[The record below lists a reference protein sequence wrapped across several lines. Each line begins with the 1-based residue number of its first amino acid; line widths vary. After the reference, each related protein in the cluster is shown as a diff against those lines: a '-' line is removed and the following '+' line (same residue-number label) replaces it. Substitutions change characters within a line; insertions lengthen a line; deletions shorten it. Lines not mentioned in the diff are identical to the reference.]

1 MKTIRKQID
10 IPEDDFVALQIL
22 AARKHTS
29 LKKCIELFLHQVAEM
44 AIKNEI
50 EIRFD
55 KMGGHFF
62 FKTRK
67 IIKSIFLFLEW

>member
-1 MKTIRKQID
+1 MRTIRKQID

-29 LKKCIELFLHQVAEM
+29 LKKCIEQFLHQVAEM

-55 KMGGHFF
+55 KMRISSSFEKEG
-62 FKTRK
+62 K
-67 IIKSIFLFLEW
+67 

>member
-55 KMGGHFF
+55 KMGGAFLLQNKKNHKKSFF
-62 FKTRK
+62 
-67 IIKSIFLFLEW
+67 IP